1 MRTRWCVGGDV
12 PAVRALAA
20 SCPDPS
26 ACVLQIK
33 RMEMEARSLPPDKSK
48 QLLLKVKDYKADLS
62 MTLKEQLK
70 KASASA
76 SGGDAARAELV
87 S

>member
-1 MRTRWCVGGDV
+1 
-12 PAVRALAA
+12 
-20 SCPDPS
+20 
-26 ACVLQIK
+26 
-33 RMEMEARSLPPDKSK
+33 MEMEARSLPPDKSK